1 MRVVAIANQKGG
13 CGKTTTAINL
23 SACLAQKKERV
34 LVVDLDPQGHSTIGL
49 LGTQS
54 DFEASVYDLLCPPE
68 GGRVEVQQVC
78 QPISDHL
85 DLIPSEI
92 ILSAAEQK
100 LSGKEG
106 REYRLRSVLSG
117 LADDYDFVVIDCP
130 PNLGL
135 LTFNALLAAAE
146 VVIPIDISYFSLHG
160 LNKLLDTI
168 NLLSRKC
175 GHSLIMNALVT
186 NYDRRLRL
194 SEEILNEAK
203 RNFNEHLFTS
213 IISTSVKLKE
223 AIGFGKP
230 ITKYSPASSGCR
242 DYMALSEEIIRGE
255 YLFESTGAP
264 SPDAQAPRKTK
275 EGVLFSCFA
284 PGARTVQLA
293 GDFNR
298 WKPEKEPLFN
308 LSGRGLWQ
316 KSVPLQPGQYQY
328 KYVIDGNW
336 VLDPVNTKTIPG
348 PLGPNSVFE
357 YE

>member
-23 SACLAQKKERV
+23 SACLALKKRRV
-34 LVVDLDPQGHSTIGL
+34 LLVDLDPQGHSTIGL
-49 LGTQS
+49 LGDRSGFQ
-54 DFEASVYDLLCPPE
+54 ASVYDLLCPPE
-68 GGRVEVQQVC
+68 NGGVAVEHVFE
-78 QPISDHL
+78 PISHHL

-100 LSGKEG
+100 LAGKEG
-106 REYRLRSVLSG
+106 REYRLRSALSG
-117 LADDYDFVVIDCP
+117 LGDDYDFVVIDCP

-135 LTFNALLAAAE
+135 LTFNALLAASE
-146 VVIPIDISYFSLHG
+146 VVIPVDISYFSLHG
-160 LNKLLDTI
+160 LSKLLETI
-168 NLLSRKC
+168 NLLSSKC

-194 SEEILNEAK
+194 SEEILREVK

-223 AIGFGKP
+223 SIGFGKP
-230 ITKYSPASSGCR
+230 ITEYSPGSSGYR
-242 DYMALSEEIIRGE
+242 DYLSLSEEIIRGD
-255 YLFESTGAP
+255 YLSENTEVP
-264 SPDAQAPRKTK
+264 SLDAQSPRKVNG
-275 EGVLFSCFA
+275 GVLFSCFA
-284 PGARTVQLA
+284 PSAMAVHLA

-298 WKPEKEPLFN
+298 WNPEKEPLFN

-336 VLDPVNTKTIPG
+336 VLDPANPKTVPG
-348 PLGPNSVFE
+348 PVGPNSVFE